1 MHPGQVEILPGTVT
15 RLVAAQFPEWQRQ
28 PVRRLTSSGTVNAL
42 FRLGDEAVLRFP
54 LRPSADRE
62 RHDALVEEQAT
73 ARRFAAHVSV
83 EVPRPLGLGA
93 PADGYP
99 GWWSAY
105 AWIPGETASSEIL
118 DDATTLARDLA
129 AFVNAVH
136 GLGTDGRVWDGYSR
150 GGPLQTR
157 HASVRQALAESVG
170 MVDTRRLTRLW
181 ERCLAASHDDRDVWL
196 HADLMPGNLLLRQ
209 GRLAAVID
217 LEAVCI
223 GDPAVDLMPAWNLL
237 PPHGR
242 DAYRRALGCNDAAW
256 ERGRGWALVQA
267 IVALPYY
274 VRSNPVM
281 ADTARRTLDALLE
294 DEPA

>member
-1 MHPGQVEILPGTVT
+1 MSMHPGQVEILPGTVT
-15 RLVAAQFPEWQRQ
+15 RLVAAQFPEWQGQ
-28 PVRRLTSSGTVNAL
+28 PVRRLISSGTVNAL
-42 FRLGDEAVLRFP
+42 FRVGDEAILRFP

-62 RHDALVEEQAT
+62 RHDALVEGQAF
-73 ARRFAAHVSV
+73 ARRLATQVTV

-105 AWIPGETASSEIL
+105 AWIPGETASSEIF

-136 GLGTDGRVWDGYSR
+136 GLQTDGRTWDGDSR
-150 GGPLQTR
+150 GGPLQT
-157 HASVRQALAESVG
+157 HDGSVRQALGESGG
-170 MVDTRRLTRLW
+170 MVDTGRLARLW
-181 ERCLAASHDDRDVWL
+181 EGCLAADHCDRHVWL
-196 HADLMPGNLLLRQ
+196 HADLMPGNLLLRE

-242 DAYRRALGCNDAAW
+242 DAAAW

-281 ADTARRTLDALLE
+281 AATARRTLDALLE
-294 DEPA
+294 DEPS